1 MAVPTLQLMVVLVVA
16 VTVAL
21 VTAGPPINDCFG
33 SYRRC
38 IRKRCRHARV
48 PPDQTVDQLLGSS
61 NLCWR
66 NCLRDVQVS
75 CTEVS

>member
-1 MAVPTLQLMVVLVVA
+1 MVAPTLLLMVVLVVA

-33 SYRRC
+33 SYRGC
-38 IRKRCRHARV
+38 IRKHCRHARV

-75 CTEVS
+75 CAEMT

>member
-1 MAVPTLQLMVVLVVA
+1 MEEEGCRSGRLWVGWSVVVEWTQV
-16 VTVAL
+16 
-21 VTAGPPINDCFG
+21 C
-33 SYRRC
+33 C
-38 IRKRCRHARV
+38 HRKRCRHARV